1 VDRRA
6 QDRQR
11 VYFVPHVSF
20 ENKFSLSFLTFLSLS
35 VPILS
40 LSCVHYTNSKTHE
53 VFIPSSSLAGI
64 HPFSGGGAA
73 AGAAAPPPETEKTPF
88 FKKENFFLKFFFF

>member
-1 VDRRA
+1 M
-6 QDRQR
+6 
-11 VYFVPHVSF
+11 
-20 ENKFSLSFLTFLSLS
+20 K
-35 VPILS
+35 
-40 LSCVHYTNSKTHE
+40 

-88 FKKENFFLKFFFF
+88 FLKKTFF